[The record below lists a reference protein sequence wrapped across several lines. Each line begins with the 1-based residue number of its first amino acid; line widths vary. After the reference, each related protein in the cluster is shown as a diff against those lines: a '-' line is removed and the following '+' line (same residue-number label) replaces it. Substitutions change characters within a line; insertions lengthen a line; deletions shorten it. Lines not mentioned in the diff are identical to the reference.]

1 MISAGLNVF
10 FAWFGILAGFTLDMD
25 LMTGTHLLMLG
36 GVAFVV
42 ALIAAAR
49 WPRRWWA
56 VALVVGMVFPAY
68 TLSSAI
74 VGILRDPKSNNLFPI
89 AVAFATVLT
98 LVPAFV
104 GAGIG
109 EMIGRRLR
117 RRRPSST
124 HLQ

>member
-1 MISAGLNVF
+1 M
-10 FAWFGILAGFTLDMD
+10 TLDMD
-25 LMTGTHLLMLG
+25 SLTGTHLLVLAG
-36 GVAFVV
+36 SAFVV
-42 ALIAAAR
+42 ALAAAAR
-49 WPRRWWA
+49 RPRRWEA
-56 VALVVGMVFPAY
+56 VALVVGLVFPAY

-74 VGILRDPKSNNLFPI
+74 VGILRDPNSNNLFPI

-117 RRRPSST
+117 RCRSPSIDPQQRAGRT
-124 HLQ
+124 

>member
-1 MISAGLNVF
+1 MISADLNIF
-10 FAWFGILAGFTLDMD
+10 FAWSGILAGFTFDMD
-25 LMTGTHLLMLG
+25 SMTGTHLLMLAG
-36 GVAFVV
+36 LAF
-42 ALIAAAR
+42 IAALAAAAC
-49 WPRRWWA
+49 WPRRWKA
-56 VALVVGMVFPAY
+56 VALVVGLVFPAY

-104 GAGIG
+104 GAGTG

-117 RRRPSST
+117 RRHPEST